1 MPVLIW
7 GDTVRPYIALEKSIG
22 QLGIVYACILCLG
35 YLRKRRVDGRVI
47 TKTLILLNF

>member
-7 GDTVRPYIALEKSIG
+7 GDTVRPYIVLEKSIG

-35 YLRKRRVDGRVI
+35 YLRTRRVDWKGYH
-47 TKTLILLNF
+47 KMLILLNF